1 MDCSDIPGTLQ
12 SIPRVAAPA
21 ARAGAPTVSRDE
33 MRLALRAVLLHT
45 AQQWPGGVYCGSDR
59 SPFPCR
65 MRRWGERVLLS
76 AGWQA
81 ERVEAL
87 VRQVGQDAPPWLVGP
102 STDAVS

>member
-12 SIPRVAAPA
+12 SIPRVVVPA
-21 ARAGAPTVSRDE
+21 ARMGTSTVSRDE

-45 AQQWPGGVYCGSDR
+45 AQQWPGGAYCGSDR

-81 ERVEAL
+81 DRVEAI
-87 VRQVGQDAPPWLVGP
+87 VRQVGQDVPPWLAGP
-102 STDAVS
+102 APDSVS